1 MNRLFSLLLWLVYLL
16 MGQAQ
21 AVNHA
26 VEFAYFQDIPG
37 QMTLADIQKADFK
50 PYTNTLRLGY
60 VRGNT
65 WIRVVVKPDPNGHL
79 ELNQDA
85 AWVLRVGPHYLDH
98 VDLYQQRGGQAVVTY
113 SGDLA
118 PGNHHQCAD
127 DLFCFS
133 GSMSKGESQTLY
145 LQVNTDGLRWI
156 QTQLINGEEL
166 NKQVIDRVTRISS
179 AISISMALLLLGLLF
194 AMLEPTK
201 LMQTYCVFQ
210 LSAFLFTFASTGLMG
225 RAFPQLDP
233 HWVNALGQLFQVLRI
248 AMTILLSWAV
258 LKNYDISP
266 MHRRLN
272 AGMLSVC
279 AMSMLL
285 ILVGQAHLALIAS
298 YVVFFLNPAIQ
309 IYGVFKVKNMDYV
322 LKKIVL
328 LGYVTYA
335 AMVGFGTMVAFAVF
349 SDYTQEAS
357 FASVADWR
365 LNGMFVSM
373 FVFWVVLKQ
382 QQINKLKQWDELQ
395 NLRLIGLQT
404 QFNTQQLQERK
415 SLIDMLTHEL
425 KNPLGTIRFAL
436 ESIKRG
442 SPPQVGIEA
451 PVQHIQQS
459 VVRMDALIEHVA
471 QSNQVDTDHALP
483 VETMDLGELI
493 DEFIAECADPHV
505 FVFTK
510 MEGISLRTNRQ
521 MLGIV
526 IENLLSNA
534 YKYASD
540 RRVMVQVEKEFA
552 DPTDRQASSD
562 LLVLRVIN
570 HVSEEN
576 MPDETKLFDR
586 YYRHPNVM
594 GISGLGI
601 GLSLVQSAVARMG
614 GTVSSA
620 IQNHQV
626 CFTVRIPDNMRKTV

>member
-1 MNRLFSLLLWLVYLL
+1 MNRPFRLLLWLVCLL
-16 MGQAQ
+16 MGQA
-21 AVNHA
+21 HA
-26 VEFAYFQDIPG
+26 ASHVVEFAYFQDSPG
-37 QMTLADIQKADFK
+37 QMTWAEIQKVDFK

-65 WIRVVVKPDPNGHL
+65 WIRVMLKPAANGHL
-79 ELNQDA
+79 ELNPDEP
-85 AWVLRVGPHYLDH
+85 WVLRVGPHHLDH
-98 VDLYQQRGGQAVVTY
+98 VDLYRQHGGQAVVTY

-118 PGNHHQCAD
+118 PGKQHQCAD
-127 DLFCFS
+127 DFFCFS
-133 GSMSKGESQTLY
+133 GMVDNGESQTMY
-145 LQVNTDGLRWI
+145 LQIKTDGVRWI
-156 QTQLINGEEL
+156 QTQLINEEEL
-166 NKQVIDRVTRISS
+166 NQQVIDRVTRISS
-179 AISISMALLLLGLLF
+179 AISISMALLVLGLLF

-210 LSAFLFTFASTGLMG
+210 LSAFLFMFASTGWMG
-225 RAFPQLDP
+225 RAFPQMDP
-233 HWVNALGQLFQVLRI
+233 YWVNMLGQLFQVLRI
-248 AMTILLSWAV
+248 AMTILLSWVV
-258 LKNYDISP
+258 LSSYDISSTY
-266 MHRRLN
+266 RRLN
-272 AGMLSVC
+272 IGMLSVC
-279 AMSMLL
+279 AVSLWL

-298 YVVFFLNPAIQ
+298 FMVFFLNPAIQ
-309 IYGVFKVKNMDYV
+309 IHGVFKVKNMDHV
-322 LKKIVL
+322 LKKILL
-328 LGYVTYA
+328 LGYAIYA
-335 AMVGFGTMVAFAVF
+335 ALVGFGTWVAFAGF
-349 SDYTQEAS
+349 SDHAQEAS

-382 QQINKLKQWDELQ
+382 QQINKHRQWDELQ
-395 NLRLIGLQT
+395 NLRLLGLQT
-404 QFNTQQLQERK
+404 QFNAQQLQERK

-442 SPPQVGIEA
+442 NTPQACIDT
-451 PVQHIQQS
+451 PVQNIQQS

-471 QSNQVDTDHALP
+471 QSNQVDADHALA

-510 MEGISLRTNRQ
+510 VAGACLRTNRQ

-534 YKYASD
+534 YKYTPD
-540 RRVMVQVEKEFA
+540 RRVLVQVEKELA
-552 DPTDRQASSD
+552 DGTDSQAPSD

-570 HVSEEN
+570 QVSEEN

-594 GISGLGI
+594 GIPGLGI

-614 GTVSSA
+614 GTVNST